1 MKRFFALLFIAL
13 ISSCKHSPPQT
24 SFNSALRDELL
35 RMEVDDQAARVSAP
49 KNPTEIQAL
58 MAMDARH
65 TSRMKEIVAA
75 YGWPGYSIV
84 GKDASSAAWLL
95 VQHADSDPEFQRRI
109 LTLIEPLVKS
119 GEVKASHYAYL
130 WDRTHEPQRYGTQ
143 GRCVANGRW
152 EPLEIETPSELDTR
166 RTSLGMPTM
175 AEYVKIVSEICP
187 G

>member
-1 MKRFFALLFIAL
+1 MKRLLALLFIAL
-13 ISSCKHSPPQT
+13 IASCKHSPLQT
-24 SFNSALRDELL
+24 SLNSPLRDELL
-35 RMEVDDQAARVSAP
+35 QMEADDQTARASVP
-49 KNPTEIQAL
+49 KNPADIKAL
-58 MAMDARH
+58 MAVDARH
-65 TSRMKEIVAA
+65 TSRMKEIVDTH
-75 YGWPGYSIV
+75 GWPSYSIV

-119 GEVKASHYAYL
+119 GEVKASNYAYL

-143 GRCVANGRW
+143 GRCVAKGHW
-152 EPLEIETPSELDTR
+152 EPLEIEAPSQLDTR

-175 AEYVKIVSEICP
+175 AEYVKAVSEICP